1 MHSQP
6 TPAAAPAPAPISEAR
21 LAANQANAQ
30 FSTGPTSLA
39 GKAASSL
46 NAVKTAL
53 TGRTVL
59 LPTDDAAAYQRHLR
73 NYEKDL
79 RPATQREA
87 DLVQSIA
94 DASWRLQRIPALEMT
109 IYAQGRVQFAELFN
123 DQDPALRPGLIDLHT
138 ALACEK
144 QLRNLQ
150 LQEGRIHRRRE
161 KDLAELR
168 QAQSER
174 RTRDTDAL
182 ETASRA
188 LIQARRAGKPF
199 DPAHLHPELGFEF
212 STADI
217 ETYGTGN
224 TPVLDIGYIAFKRSA
239 ANLASQQAAA

>member
-6 TPAAAPAPAPISEAR
+6 TPAAAPAQISEAK

-30 FSTGPTSLA
+30 FSTGPGSPE
-39 GKAASSL
+39 GKAKSSL
-46 NAVKTAL
+46 NAVKTGL

-59 LPTDDAAAYQRHLR
+59 LPGDDAAAYQRHLH

-94 DASWRLQRIPALEMT
+94 DASWRLQRIPALEMAL
-109 IYAQGRVQFAELFN
+109 YAQGRGQFADLF
-123 DQDPALRPGLIDLHT
+123 QDHNPALRPTLIDLHT
-138 ALACEK
+138 ALVFEK

-150 LQEGRIHRRRE
+150 LQEARIHRRRE

-174 RTRDTDAL
+174 RTRDTEAL
-182 ETASRA
+182 EAASRA

-199 DPAHLHPELGFEF
+199 DPAQSHHPELGFEF

-217 ETYGTGN
+217 ETYSAGN
-224 TPVLDIGYIAFKRSA
+224 TRVLDIGYIAFKRSA
-239 ANLASQQAAA
+239 ANPASQQAAA